1 MIESTH
7 LLVLCTCP
15 SHEEAKKMAR
25 MIIGQHLAA
34 CVNLVHSVTS
44 IYSWKDRIAEDNE
57 IMLLIKTTQQGY
69 PALEQAII
77 NHHPYDTPEVI
88 AVGIEQGSTKYLDWI
103 SQCVKSFN

>member
-1 MIESTH
+1 
-7 LLVLCTCP
+7 
-15 SHEEAKKMAR
+15 MAR

-77 NHHPYDTPEVI
+77 DHHPYDTPEVI
-88 AVGIEQGSTKYLDWI
+88 AVDVTRGSEEYLDWI